1 MSKSKLPDKNFEW
14 TPKLAYVVGLL
25 VTDGNLSKDGRH
37 ITMRSSD
44 RQLLDTFKDCL
55 NIQNKIGFT
64 KNQRG
69 LRVQFSDVQ
78 FFRWLLKV
86 GLFPAKSYTIG
97 KIKIPDKFFRD
108 FVRGHLDGD
117 GSILVYVD
125 KYNVYRGRRYS
136 NQRIFTRFISAS
148 KIHINWLRG
157 KIIKLAGVDGALIV
171 NKPKSDKH
179 VPMYEIKF
187 AKKESVKLL
196 KWIYY
201 KNNLP
206 CLKRKR
212 VIAEKAIKAILGE
225 KRKEYTKI

>member
-1 MSKSKLPDKNFEW
+1 M
-14 TPKLAYVVGLL
+14 
-25 VTDGNLSKDGRH
+25 
-37 ITMRSSD
+37 
-44 RQLLDTFKDCL
+44 
-55 NIQNKIGFT
+55 
-64 KNQRG
+64 
-69 LRVQFSDVQ
+69 
-78 FFRWLLKV
+78 
-86 GLFPAKSYTIG
+86 
-97 KIKIPDKFFRD
+97 
-108 FVRGHLDGD
+108 RGHLDGD